1 MRLAPYSW
9 SRCIARAHSMSLRQL
24 RMMSRPMV
32 GGFIQGNERTLN
44 IDCNIKRRRKESRR
58 NKNAHYKVGVLLQ
71 LPAFL
76 VARGGFELWVM
87 RRQTKHG
94 FNRLQT
100 PKPDLILSHPLLT
113 GAHGGMTSSA
123 CTPNKPDPVVI
134 VYVTPRGQH
143 NKHATIGH
151 PRWLAMHHG
160 FGRRLRM
167 EHAHKITAMRPAP
180 DSSPAPAH

>member
-1 MRLAPYSW
+1 VTTQAS
-9 SRCIARAHSMSLRQL
+9 SQTSTQNKKAHKSGPLVQAKCL
-24 RMMSRPMV
+24 
-32 GGFIQGNERTLN
+32 IL
-44 IDCNIKRRRKESRR
+44 
-58 NKNAHYKVGVLLQ
+58 
-71 LPAFL
+71 L
-76 VARGGFELWVM
+76 VARELWVM

-113 GAHGGMTSSA
+113 GAHGSMTSSA

-151 PRWLAMHHG
+151 PRWLSMHHG

-167 EHAHKITAMRPAP
+167 EHAHKITAMRPAS

>member
-1 MRLAPYSW
+1 
-9 SRCIARAHSMSLRQL
+9 
-24 RMMSRPMV
+24 MMTTTSACT
-32 GGFIQGNERTLN
+32 QCQRTF
-44 IDCNIKRRRKESRR
+44 DHESRYP
-58 NKNAHYKVGVLLQ
+58 AIPEYKQKRPLFSGRLL
-71 LPAFL
+71 LAETACLL

-180 DSSPAPAH
+180 DSSPGPAH

>member
-1 MRLAPYSW
+1 MEPIDQTDR
-9 SRCIARAHSMSLRQL
+9 L
-24 RMMSRPMV
+24 RMATARLWLGYKQKRPLV
-32 GGFIQGNERTLN
+32 SGR
-44 IDCNIKRRRKESRR
+44 
-58 NKNAHYKVGVLLQ
+58 LLSAETAC
-71 LPAFL
+71 LL
-76 VARGGFELWVM
+76 VAREGFELWVM